1 MLSKLKK
8 ANLIKDILSL
18 LVVTFVSKGT
28 IFFINLIS
36 AKFLTSTEFGLL
48 SILRSTAGMLE
59 SLFSG
64 INGSIIINEISKD
77 RKVTQDLIYLF
88 IFYIVII
95 SVILFFIP
103 ILSIPINIFVLT
115 ILTFSIVLNT
125 IVNLILIGLS
135 YYSEQK
141 RLTLVSCISSAIVS
155 IIIIRFYGLQGAAA
169 AFILLPLVDFVIKS
183 VFLFRK
189 KFISSSKKGTKKLV
203 RKSFKYIAI
212 VTPQIILFWWL
223 RVSLGSNAIKEL
235 GLFEFLYQFITLII
249 LMTGAVASVS
259 IGKFGKLDQY
269 NILRQA
275 SLINLT
281 ICIVLISCCFFFG
294 NDLILLINSEYD
306 ISNRKLLFFTML
318 LMVFPLSFTSLLSNF
333 FLANGKDAY
342 NILASMFAIV
352 ATVFLILAS
361 QNSHILTIVYSYLIY
376 YSVNFSLLLFLLFRF
391 VKNNE

>member
-1 MLSKLKK
+1 MRSKLKK

-88 IFYIVII
+88 VFYIAII

-103 ILSIPINIFVLT
+103 ILSIPINTFILT

-141 RLTLVSCISSAIVS
+141 RLTLLSCISSAIAS

-281 ICIVLISCCFFFG
+281 ICIVLISCCLFFG

-306 ISNRKLLFFTML
+306 ISNRMHLFLTML
-318 LMVFPLSFTSLLSNF
+318 LIVFPLSFTSLLSNF

>member
-28 IFFINLIS
+28 TFVINLIS

-125 IVNLILIGLS
+125 IVNLMLIGLS

-169 AFILLPLVDFVIKS
+169 AFILLPLIDFVIKS

-189 KFISSSKKGTKKLV
+189 KFISSSKKGTKTLI

-223 RVSLGSNAIKEL
+223 RISLGSNAIKEL

-259 IGKFGKLDQY
+259 IGKFGKSDQY

-333 FLANGKDAY
+333 FLANGKDTY
-342 NILASMFAIV
+342 NILASMFAIA
-352 ATVFLILAS
+352 ATVFLILIS
-361 QNSHILTIVYSYLIY
+361 QNSPIHTIVYSYLIY
-376 YSVNFSLLLFLLFRF
+376 YSVTFLLLLFLLFRF
-391 VKNNE
+391 IKSNE

>member
-1 MLSKLKK
+1 MRSKLKK

-88 IFYIVII
+88 VFYIAII

-103 ILSIPINIFVLT
+103 ILSIPINIFILT

-141 RLTLVSCISSAIVS
+141 RLTLVSCISSAIAS

-169 AFILLPLVDFVIKS
+169 AFILLPFVDFVIKS

-189 KFISSSKKGTKKLV
+189 EFISSSKKGTKKLV

-281 ICIVLISCCFFFG
+281 ICIVLISCCLFFG

-306 ISNRKLLFFTML
+306 ISNRMHLFLTML
-318 LMVFPLSFTSLLSNF
+318 LIVFPLSFTSLLSNF

-352 ATVFLILAS
+352 ATVPLILAS

>member
-1 MLSKLKK
+1 MRSKLKK

-48 SILRSTAGMLE
+48 SILRSTASMLE

-88 IFYIVII
+88 VFYIAII

-103 ILSIPINIFVLT
+103 ILSIPINTFILT

-141 RLTLVSCISSAIVS
+141 RLTLVSCISSAIAS

-281 ICIVLISCCFFFG
+281 ICIVLISCCLFFG

-306 ISNRKLLFFTML
+306 ISNRMHLFLTML
-318 LMVFPLSFTSLLSNF
+318 LIVFPLSFTSLLSNF

>member
-1 MLSKLKK
+1 MRSKLKK

-88 IFYIVII
+88 VFYIAII

-103 ILSIPINIFVLT
+103 ILSIPINTFILT

-141 RLTLVSCISSAIVS
+141 RLTLVSCISSAIAS

-281 ICIVLISCCFFFG
+281 ICIVLISCCLFFG

-306 ISNRKLLFFTML
+306 ISNRMHLFLTML
-318 LMVFPLSFTSLLSNF
+318 LIVFPLSFTSLLSNF